1 MTNANREDGPQ
12 SEGASESVMPES
24 GNDMP
29 AANDPTTADETT
41 EQADPEA
48 SQDQDPHA
56 VLVALQA
63 EVADLKDRLL
73 RAVAETEN
81 LRRRTDREKADLRKF
96 AAAEFARDMLGVA
109 DNLQRALAA
118 VPQEARE
125 AQDDLGRL
133 LEGVDL
139 TEREL
144 QTQFE
149 KHGIKPVNPLGQKL
163 DPNLHQAVVQIEDD
177 SVEPGTVVQ
186 VMQGGYVIHDRLL
199 RAAMVGVAK
208 GGSKPAASAAG
219 ADGEEPGQAVDTKA

>member
-73 RAVAETEN
+73 RAV
-81 LRRRTDREKADLRKF
+81 
-96 AAAEFARDMLGVA
+96 AEFARDMLGVA